1 MNLQIGDIVIP
12 LPPFGQL
19 VFLLSGGL
27 ATLASIMMITRRK
40 AVHSALW
47 LVAVFFNI
55 AVMYVMLGA
64 EFLAALQVLVY
75 TGAIL
80 VLFLFVIMLLGLQ
93 ERGPRLGGLHT
104 AQLVAAWPVGLLL
117 MIQII
122 IITLFSNQPQQVNF
136 GDTIGDTPVLWN
148 AAAVTAIGGNVQALG
163 NTLYTQFLL
172 PFEVASLILL
182 LAVIGAIVLA
192 RKEEPAEV
200 EEVLPSLGISIG
212 RRSVANSPQE
222 DQIEKT
228 LLPALGVT
236 AAPDASMRD
245 RGMPIIEQP
254 SGVGA
259 GTTSGVEVQPPA
271 GSPPAAPRNTQNT
284 QNTQNTPN
292 DEER

>member
-1 MNLQIGDIVIP
+1 MTAAGVAI
-12 LPPFGQL
+12 
-19 VFLLSGGL
+19 L
-27 ATLASIMMITRRK
+27 AAIMMITRRN

-47 LVAVFFNI
+47 LVAVFFNL

-93 ERGPRLGGLHT
+93 ESGPRLGGLHT

-117 MIQII
+117 MLQLIVII
-122 IITLFSNQPQQVNF
+122 LFSNQPQQVNF

-148 AAAVTAIGGNVQALG
+148 AAAINAIGGNVQALG

-182 LAVIGAIVLA
+182 LAVVGAIVLA

-200 EEVLPSLGISIG
+200 EEVLPSLGISLG

-222 DQIEKT
+222 EQIEKK
-228 LLPALGVT
+228 LLPAMGIRS
-236 AAPDASMRD
+236 APDASTTGREIPLVD
-245 RGMPIIEQP
+245 QP
-254 SGVGA
+254 SGVGT
-259 GTTSGVEVQPPA
+259 GTTGGVEVPRS
-271 GSPPAAPRNTQNT
+271 GAPEVPGPTTGGTAQTNRQN
-284 QNTQNTPN
+284 
-292 DEER
+292 EERQ